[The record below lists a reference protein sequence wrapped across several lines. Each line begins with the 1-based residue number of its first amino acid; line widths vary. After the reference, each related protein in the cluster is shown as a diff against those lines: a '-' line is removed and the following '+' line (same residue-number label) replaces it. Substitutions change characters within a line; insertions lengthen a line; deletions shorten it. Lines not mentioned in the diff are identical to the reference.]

1 MRLSYSTILCLTL
14 AAGALSIALVAC
26 TARVDTR
33 GNLPD
38 PENLSQIKAGQS
50 SREDVSQLLGSPS
63 TVGNF
68 TGETWYYISNRTET
82 TAFFEPKVEERHVVI
97 VRFDDQGKVADLKT
111 LGLEDGQSVELVDRV
126 TPTSGNEFTFFQQ
139 IFGNLGRFNGKKS
152 ALP

>member
-1 MRLSYSTILCLTL
+1 MRLSYSSSLCLTL
-14 AAGALSIALVAC
+14 AAGALSVALAGC
-26 TARVDTR
+26 SARIDSR

-82 TAFFEPKVEERHVVI
+82 TAFFAPTVEERQVVM

-111 LGLEDGQSVELVDRV
+111 LGLEDGKTVEIVDRV
-126 TPTSGNEFTFFQQ
+126 TPTSGNEFTFLQQ